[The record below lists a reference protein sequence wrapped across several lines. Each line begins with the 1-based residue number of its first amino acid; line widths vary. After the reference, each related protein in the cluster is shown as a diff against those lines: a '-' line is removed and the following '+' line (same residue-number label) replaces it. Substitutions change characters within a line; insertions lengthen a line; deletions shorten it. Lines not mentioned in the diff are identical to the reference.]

1 MNGMAG
7 VLAECMV
14 NVRGYLA
21 TISAPGVLQVTR
33 IASGQVVYC
42 PVEDY
47 NDALRALDLLFEGQR
62 VHVYKSDGDEGKVE
76 LFILVLDSDEE
87 ADDGDS

>member
-1 MNGMAG
+1 MNGRAS
-7 VLAECMV
+7 VIAECMV

-21 TISAPGVLQVTR
+21 TISEPGVLKVIH
-33 IASGQVVYC
+33 IASGQAVYC

-47 NDALRALDLLFEGQR
+47 NDALRALDLLFEDQR
-62 VHVYKSDGDEGKVE
+62 VHVYKSEDDEDKVE

>member
-7 VLAECMV
+7 ILAECMV

-21 TISAPGVLQVTR
+21 TISEPGVLQVMH
-33 IASGQVVYC
+33 IASGKAVYC

-76 LFILVLDSDEE
+76 LFILVLDSEE
-87 ADDGDS
+87 DDDGDR

>member
-1 MNGMAG
+1 MRSDFR
-7 VLAECMV
+7 MV
-14 NVRGYLA
+14 NARGYLA

-62 VHVYKSDGDEGKVE
+62 VLVYKSEDDEDRVG

-87 ADDGDS
+87 ADDGGS

>member
-1 MNGMAG
+1 MRSNFS
-7 VLAECMV
+7 MV

-21 TISAPGVLQVTR
+21 TISEPGVLKVTH
-33 IASGQVVYC
+33 IASGQAVYR

-47 NDALRALDLLFEGQR
+47 NDVLRVLDRLFEGQR

-76 LFILVLDSDEE
+76 LFILVLDSEE
-87 ADDGDS
+87 DDDGDS

>member
-1 MNGMAG
+1 MNGRASAI
-7 VLAECMV
+7 AECMV

-21 TISAPGVLQVTR
+21 TISEPGVLKVTH
-33 IASGQVVYC
+33 IASGQAMYC

-47 NDALRALDLLFEGQR
+47 NDVLRILDLLFEGQR

-76 LFILVLDSDEE
+76 LFILVLDSEE
-87 ADDGDS
+87 DDDGDS